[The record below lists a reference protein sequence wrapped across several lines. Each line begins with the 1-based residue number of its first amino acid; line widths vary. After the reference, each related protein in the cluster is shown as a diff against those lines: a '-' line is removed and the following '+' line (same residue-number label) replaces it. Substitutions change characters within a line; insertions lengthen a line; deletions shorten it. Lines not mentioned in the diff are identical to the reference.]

1 MGILERAKI
10 IAKKMKFSE
19 QSNLYLRLNR
29 LLNPKYIG
37 NLFKVILAYKLN
49 NNNFLGFK

>member
-10 IAKKMKFSE
+10 ISKKMKFSE
-19 QSNLYLRLNR
+19 QSNLFFRIKR
-29 LLNPKYIG
+29 LLSPRSMG
-37 NLFKVILAYKLN
+37 NLFKVSLAYKHN